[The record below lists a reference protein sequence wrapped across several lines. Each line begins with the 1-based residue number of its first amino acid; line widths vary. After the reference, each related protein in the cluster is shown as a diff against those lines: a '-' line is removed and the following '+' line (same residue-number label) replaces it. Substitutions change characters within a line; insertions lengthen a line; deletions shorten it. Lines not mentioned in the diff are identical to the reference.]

1 MVYGVFLICYLVYLL
16 GAVPVFTPA
25 VSLGIVM
32 GTSIGYPLDNS
43 IIMVLGASV
52 RSPLGD

>member
-1 MVYGVFLICYLVYLL
+1 MVYVVFLIWSLVYLL

-25 VSLGIVM
+25 ISLGIVM